1 MTSFESWKQQHMSPE
16 DYEDYGEDDDDLS
29 PGELSSDEEDS
40 EDEGDVP
47 NGVPL
52 LHSEV
57 RCCLQAVACATIQR
71 GGPCPSEG
79 VALLC
84 QPVGQYGGAAVAAAQ
99 GPAYAGMAAG
109 LPCTLAMGKPGI
121 QSRPTLL
128 QASSEEGTRQVASH
142 AEVPI

>member
-16 DYEDYGEDDDDLS
+16 DYEDSGEDDDDLS

-57 RCCLQAVACATIQR
+57 
-71 GGPCPSEG
+71 G
-79 VALLC
+79 
-84 QPVGQYGGAAVAAAQ
+84 
-99 GPAYAGMAAG
+99 
-109 LPCTLAMGKPGI
+109 
-121 QSRPTLL
+121 
-128 QASSEEGTRQVASH
+128 
-142 AEVPI
+142 